1 MENRIYNADSI
12 KILSDLDHI
21 RKNPGMY
28 IGESAGEN
36 PRHLLQE
43 AIDNA
48 MDEAMNGYSEG
59 FEVHI
64 EKLASDDMVYTVV
77 DYGSGIPV
85 GYKTIGDKKVSIL
98 EAILTKS
105 NSGGKFDN
113 TAYLN
118 SSGVHGVGAKCINAL
133 SNKVVVVST
142 NNGVTGKIECV
153 EGEPVAEVKYEKTSA
168 KSGTSISFTINK
180 DNKYFEN
187 NQIPFDYIVEK
198 LNVYQAFGIKNIK
211 LFLNNEDVTDTYIVS
226 ETPFSLHQH
235 PMDNGENAIKMDV
248 TVENSNKERF
258 RLAFNYISGSSTSY
272 KFYGYV
278 NYLTCNQG
286 GHIMAAQEAIVKAI
300 DSFCEKRNIVK
311 PSTMASDYWIGL
323 CAIVHCN
330 IIKKSFAS
338 QTKDKLTTGTGATRD
353 YFNELIESLVVE
365 INKQFD
371 KHVGVVKAIIQ
382 RIADYRKEREN
393 RKELK
398 GLSQYI
404 TINQSTDSTVRRGS
418 VYEKLTE
425 CSSKN
430 RDECEIIMTEGDSA
444 SGGLIRTRDKKT
456 VAVLPLRGKIKNV
469 VGCSITDCLKNK
481 EIAGIIS
488 TMGTGILDK
497 CDINKIR
504 YNEILYAADA
514 DADGA
519 HITNLVIA
527 LFVNL
532 MPEIVKA
539 GKLKLIISPLYGYK
553 DSKGDWRPA
562 FTFEEL
568 PEDIVKKGNFERF
581 KGLGALDD
589 CQVKEFLLDK
599 NKRKT
604 ITVEYPS
611 DIDEFNNILG
621 TAEGRRKLLT
631 GLGILQE

>member
-1 MENRIYNADSI
+1 MENRVYNADSI

-59 FEVHI
+59 FEVHV

-105 NSGGKFDN
+105 NSGGKFDSI
-113 TAYLN
+113 AYLN

-133 SNKVVVVST
+133 SNKVVIIST

-153 EGEPVAEVKYEKTSA
+153 EGEPVAEVKYEKTGA
-168 KSGTSISFTINK
+168 KSGTLISFTINK

-211 LFLNNEDVTDTYIVS
+211 LFLNNEDVTSTYIIS
-226 ETPFSLHQH
+226 ETPFALHQH
-235 PMDNGENAIKMDV
+235 PMDNGNSAIKMDIA
-248 TVENSNKERF
+248 VENKNKEKF
-258 RLAFNYISGSSTSY
+258 RLAFNYISGNSTSY

-286 GHIMAAQEAIVKAI
+286 GHIMAAQDAIVKAI
-300 DSFCEKRNIVK
+300 DMFCEKRNIQK

-353 YFNELIESLVVE
+353 YFNKLVDLLVEE

-371 KHVGVVKAIIQ
+371 KHVGIVKALVQ
-382 RIADYRKEREN
+382 RITDYRKEREN

-398 GLSQYI
+398 SLNQYI
-404 TINQSTDSTVRRGS
+404 TINQSDSNIVRRGS
-418 VYEKLTE
+418 VYKKLVE
-425 CSSKN
+425 CTSKN
-430 RDECEIIMTEGDSA
+430 RDECSLYITEGDSA
-444 SGGLIRTRDKKT
+444 SGALCRVRDKRY
-456 VAVLPLRGKIKNV
+456 VGILPLRGKILNV
-469 VGCSITDCLKNK
+469 SKVTVTKALQS
-481 EIAGIIS
+481 EVIAGIIS
-488 TMGTGILDK
+488 TIGTGILDK
-497 CDINKIR
+497 CNVDRIR
-504 YNEILYAADA
+504 YKNIYYCADP
-514 DADGA
+514 DDEGKL
-519 HITNLVIA
+519 IINMVIA

-532 MPEIVKA
+532 
-539 GKLKLIISPLYGYK
+539 
-553 DSKGDWRPA
+553 
-562 FTFEEL
+562 L
-568 PEDIVKKGNFERF
+568 PEVVKQGRLHIVVPPYYIYEDKGKKYGVQHFTDMPKSVVDKGNFSKI
-581 KGLGALDD
+581 KGLGSLTDEE
-589 CQVKEFLLDK
+589 VKQFLLSEDK
-599 NKRKT
+599 RYL
-604 ITVEYPS
+604 TVEYPE
-611 DIDEFNNILG
+611 DLNEFNHILS
-621 TAEGRRKLLT
+621 TIEGKRVLLKD
-631 GLGILQE
+631 LNLLEE